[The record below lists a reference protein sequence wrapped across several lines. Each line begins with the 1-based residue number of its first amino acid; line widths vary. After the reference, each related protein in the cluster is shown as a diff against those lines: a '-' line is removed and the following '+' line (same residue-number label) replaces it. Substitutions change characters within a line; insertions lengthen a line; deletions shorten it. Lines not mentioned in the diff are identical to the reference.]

1 MFVRVSL
8 LGWGPALE
16 RAISIR
22 YSLSVAV
29 TVFIILGVC
38 DSLSRAQETVT
49 SDQLL
54 KSLLPQSGTRGLNL
68 GSSEQESSRR
78 ELELKLQGLK
88 TRRIDVQERDQV
100 ANLLKKSEAPAV
112 DIEIFFAFDSADI
125 TPEAL
130 PKLAA
135 LGQALSDKKLQH
147 SIFLIAGHTDAKGS
161 DAYNL
166 ALSQQRAEAVK
177 QFLVRAYQ
185 LDSNHLSVIGFGS
198 EQLKNKT
205 DSFADENRR
214 VQIVNVSSE
223 GN

>member
-1 MFVRVSL
+1 MT
-8 LGWGPALE
+8 
-16 RAISIR
+16 IR
-22 YSLSVAV
+22 HSLSVAL

-38 DSLSRAQETVT
+38 DSLSRAQESVT

-54 KSLLPQSGTRGLNL
+54 KSLLPQARTRGLNL
-68 GSSEQESSRR
+68 DSSEQDSSRR
-78 ELELKLQGLK
+78 ELELKLQELK

-100 ANLLKKSEAPAV
+100 ANLIKKSEAPAV

-147 SIFLIAGHTDAKGS
+147 SMFLVGGHTDAKGG
-161 DAYNL
+161 DKYNV
-166 ALSQQRAEAVK
+166 ALSQRRAEAVK

-185 LDSNHLSVIGFGS
+185 IDPTHLSAIGFGS
-198 EQLKNKT
+198 EQLKNKI
-205 DSFADENRR
+205 DPFADENRR